1 MSTTP
6 SSSSPTSI
14 ITMSTAKLINQHH
27 KNNRPHHH
35 QHHAYTCPKKLN
47 CPQPKNNNIADIN
60 TNTTFDILSKWYID
74 GELEIKQNLHEHEK
88 SELIEEIRQLE
99 QKNHDIKKSKKLTE
113 KKLIEYIHSL
123 ETKVGTLENDKRKLQ
138 TTIQNL
144 EKSLLGENDWYEEEH
159 ALDNALITFT
169 NGLKK

>member
-47 CPQPKNNNIADIN
+47 CPQPKNNNITDIN

-99 QKNHDIKKSKKLTE
+99 QKNHDIIKSKKLTE

>member
-47 CPQPKNNNIADIN
+47 CPQPKNNNITDIN

-144 EKSLLGENDWYEEEH
+144 EKSLLGENDWYEEEN

>member
-47 CPQPKNNNIADIN
+47 CPQPKNNNITDIN

-99 QKNHDIKKSKKLTE
+99 QKNHDIIKSKKLTE

-169 NGLKK
+169 KLY

>member
-6 SSSSPTSI
+6 STSSPTSI

-47 CPQPKNNNIADIN
+47 CPQPKNNNITDIN

-99 QKNHDIKKSKKLTE
+99 QKNHDIIKSKKLTE

-123 ETKVGTLENDKRKLQ
+123 ETKVGNLENDKRKLQ
-138 TTIQNL
+138 TTIQHL
-144 EKSLLGENDWYEEEH
+144 EKSLLGENDWYEEEN

>member
-27 KNNRPHHH
+27 KNNRPHPH

-47 CPQPKNNNIADIN
+47 CPQPKNNNITDIN

-99 QKNHDIKKSKKLTE
+99 QKNHDIIKSKKLTE

-144 EKSLLGENDWYEEEH
+144 GENKKHYQYSRSIEEAYFFQIISNES
-159 ALDNALITFT
+159 
-169 NGLKK
+169 KY

>member
-27 KNNRPHHH
+27 KNNRPHH
-35 QHHAYTCPKKLN
+35 QHAYTCPKKLN
-47 CPQPKNNNIADIN
+47 CPPQPKNNNNTDIN

-99 QKNHDIKKSKKLTE
+99 QKNHDIIKSKKLTE

-123 ETKVGTLENDKRKLQ
+123 ETKVGNLENDKRKLQ
-138 TTIQNL
+138 TTIQHL
-144 EKSLLGENDWYEEEH
+144 EKSLLGENDWYEEEN

>member
-6 SSSSPTSI
+6 STSSPTSI
-14 ITMSTAKLINQHH
+14 ITMSTAKLINQRH

-47 CPQPKNNNIADIN
+47 CPQPKNNNITDIN

-99 QKNHDIKKSKKLTE
+99 QKNHDIIKSKKLTE

>member
-27 KNNRPHHH
+27 KNNRQHHH
-35 QHHAYTCPKKLN
+35 QHHAYTCTKKLN
-47 CPQPKNNNIADIN
+47 CPQPKNNNITDIN

-99 QKNHDIKKSKKLTE
+99 QKNHDIIKSKKLTE

>member
-14 ITMSTAKLINQHH
+14 ITMSTTKLINQHH
-27 KNNRPHHH
+27 KHNRPHHH
-35 QHHAYTCPKKLN
+35 QHAYTCPKKLN
-47 CPQPKNNNIADIN
+47 CPQPKNNNITDIN

-99 QKNHDIKKSKKLTE
+99 QKNHDIIKSKKLTE

-138 TTIQNL
+138 TTIQHL
-144 EKSLLGENDWYEEEH
+144 EKSLLGENDWYEEKN

>member
-47 CPQPKNNNIADIN
+47 CPQPKNNNITDIN

-99 QKNHDIKKSKKLTE
+99 QNNHDIIKSKKLTE

-123 ETKVGTLENDKRKLQ
+123 ETKVGNLENDKRKLQ

-144 EKSLLGENDWYEEEH
+144 EKSLLVENDWYEEEH
-159 ALDNALITFT
+159 APDNALITFT

>member
-47 CPQPKNNNIADIN
+47 CPQPKNNNITDIN

-99 QKNHDIKKSKKLTE
+99 QKNHDIIKSKKLTE

-123 ETKVGTLENDKRKLQ
+123 ETKVGNLENDKRKLQ

>member
-1 MSTTP
+1 M
-6 SSSSPTSI
+6 
-14 ITMSTAKLINQHH
+14 
-27 KNNRPHHH
+27 
-35 QHHAYTCPKKLN
+35 
-47 CPQPKNNNIADIN
+47 
-60 TNTTFDILSKWYID
+60 
-74 GELEIKQNLHEHEK
+74 
-88 SELIEEIRQLE
+88 E

>member
-47 CPQPKNNNIADIN
+47 CPQPKNNNITDIN

-99 QKNHDIKKSKKLTE
+99 QKNHDIIKSKKLTE

-138 TTIQNL
+138 TTIQHL
-144 EKSLLGENDWYEEEH
+144 EKSLLGENDWYEEEN

>member
-47 CPQPKNNNIADIN
+47 CPQPKNNNITDIN

-99 QKNHDIKKSKKLTE
+99 QKNHDILKSKKLTE

>member
-47 CPQPKNNNIADIN
+47 CPQPKNNNITDIN